1 MNDTPELTQED
12 AEAALMFLAGTD
24 EQYGKLQTQVKA
36 TLFLA
41 DQTRYNIF
49 LSAEGKNIEE
59 RKAKSVIDQVYT
71 DRMRDHYKAE
81 KDMRILQAERK
92 TAELKIDL
100 WRSINAARRT
110 GG

>member
-1 MNDTPELTQED
+1 MRDTPELTQED
-12 AEAALMFLAGTD
+12 AEAALNFLANTD
-24 EQYGKLQTQVKA
+24 EQFGKLQTQVKA

-41 DQTRYNIF
+41 DQTRYSIF
-49 LSAEGKNIEE
+49 LSSDGKNIEE
-59 RKAKSVIDQVYT
+59 RKAKSIIDETYL
-71 DRMRDHYKAE
+71 DKMRKHYKAE
-81 KDMRILQAERK
+81 NDMRILLAERK

>member
-1 MNDTPELTQED
+1 MRDTPELTQED
-12 AEAALMFLAGTD
+12 AEAALHFLANTD
-24 EQYGKLQTQVKA
+24 EQFGKLQTQVKA

-41 DQTRYNIF
+41 DQARYGIF
-49 LSAEGKNIEE
+49 LDSAGKNIEE
-59 RKAKSVIDQVYT
+59 RKAKSIIDEIYANK
-71 DRMRDHYKAE
+71 MRDHYKAD

>member
-1 MNDTPELTQED
+1 MKDTPELTQDD
-12 AEAALMFLAGTD
+12 AESALNFLAGTD

-81 KDMRILQAERK
+81 KDMRILLAERK

>member
-1 MNDTPELTQED
+1 MKDTPELTQED
-12 AEAALMFLAGTD
+12 AESALMFLSNTD

-49 LSAEGKNIEE
+49 LDVEGKNIEE
-59 RKAKSVIDQVYT
+59 RKAKSVIDEVYT
-71 DRMRDHYKAE
+71 DRMRDHYRAE